1 MVFDEMDRDMKI
13 AGSRPS
19 REMQPEEDIEEI
31 ADNLFTEKES
41 GVLAKAHDLGRELV
55 SLLFDSDDFAYD
67 DNDADAYNKRILL
80 SFSAISSIEDNVRN
94 ENVSNVALNSFLEA
108 VKQEDERLYNDIC
121 SAGELSFY
129 YLALKRGKEKERAI
143 GNVFAMIC
151 GKEDNKEYIEKG
163 ASIYAGF
170 AEETVKRIKK
180 YQI

>member
-1 MVFDEMDRDMKI
+1 MAFDEMDRDMKI
-13 AGSRPS
+13 VGSRPS
-19 REMQPEEDIEEI
+19 KDMQPEEDIEEI
-31 ADNLFTEKES
+31 ADNLLTEKES
-41 GVLAKAHDLGRELV
+41 GRLTKADELGRELV
-55 SLLFDSDDFAYD
+55 SLVFDSDDFAYN
-67 DNDADAYNKRILL
+67 DNDVDAYNKRILL
-80 SFSAISSIEDNVRN
+80 SFSAISSIEDNIRD

-151 GKEDNKEYIEKG
+151 GKEDNEEYIAKG
-163 ASIYAGF
+163 AEIYNKF
-170 AEETVKRIKK
+170 SEETVSRIRE

>member
-1 MVFDEMDRDMKI
+1 MAFDEMDRDMKI
-13 AGSRPS
+13 VGSRPS
-19 REMQPEEDIEEI
+19 KDMQSEEDIEEI
-31 ADNLFTEKES
+31 ADSLLTEKES
-41 GVLAKAHDLGRELV
+41 GTLAKAQELGGRLV
-55 SLLFDSDDFAYD
+55 SLLFDNDDFAYND
-67 DNDADAYNKRILL
+67 SDADAYNKRILL
-80 SFSAISSIEDNVRN
+80 SFSAISSIEDNIRD

-151 GKEDNKEYIEKG
+151 GKEDNEEYIAKG
-163 ASIYAGF
+163 AEIYNKF
-170 AEETVKRIKK
+170 SEETVSRIRE

>member
-94 ENVSNVALNSFLEA
+94 ENVALAAQINRFEVAVQQLAAAQRIHIVGGLEHTVGYSTPAALVFVVFIPDIFCSIMRSRNSET
-108 VKQEDERLYNDIC
+108 RWNC
-121 SAGELSFY
+121 GPGETTPD
-129 YLALKRGKEKERAI
+129 RR
-143 GNVFAMIC
+143 
-151 GKEDNKEYIEKG
+151 
-163 ASIYAGF
+163 
-170 AEETVKRIKK
+170 
-180 YQI
+180 